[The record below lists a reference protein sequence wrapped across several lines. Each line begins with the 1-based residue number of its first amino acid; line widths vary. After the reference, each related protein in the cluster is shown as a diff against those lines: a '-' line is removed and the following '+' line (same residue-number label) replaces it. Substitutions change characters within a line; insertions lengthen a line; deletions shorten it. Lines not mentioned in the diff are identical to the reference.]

1 MDRVNSSN
9 SCKIVVAC
17 EETVPQEDIYP
28 FSMEKKFLGRL
39 EQAEH
44 QDIGKIQ
51 AYLSA
56 LQCKYELVTSIV

>member
-44 QDIGKIQ
+44 QDIGKM

-56 LQCKYELVTSIV
+56 LHCKYELVTSIL